1 MPKGPRLVNKKLQT
15 HKKGSGPS
23 LVTEGIGN
31 CFYSVEIHYGDPDD
45 LVLSRSSGSPAAF
58 LAHVTYQYLPLL
70 SWPSIR
76 TLAYEPH
83 TILKVPW
90 RFLRRK
96 AFTEFFSTDRCDICG
111 WLSGRISLDKVL
123 CDGCSN
129 NGICQKCTRMYDKSA
144 SKVSSSKSSLS
155 CRLCDLCLFSID
167 KEKLS
172 KGRQH
177 MRIMHDHVLDLLDEL
192 LSYGFQRL
200 WKAFYSSRQERRELM
215 LARLVNELSQ

>member
-1 MPKGPRLVNKKLQT
+1 MPKGPRLVNRKLQT
-15 HKKGSGPS
+15 HTKGSGPI
-23 LVTEGIGN
+23 LVTAGMGD
-31 CFYSVEIHYGDPDD
+31 CFYTVEVHHEDPDD
-45 LVLSRSSGSPAAF
+45 LVLNRSSGSPAAF

-83 TILKVPW
+83 TILKIFWTCV
-90 RFLRRK
+90 
-96 AFTEFFSTDRCDICG
+96 THTYYNHFFGTDRCGICG
-111 WLSGRISLDKVL
+111 WLSGRVSLDMEL
-123 CDGCSN
+123 CDKCSN
-129 NGICQKCTRMYDKSA
+129 NCICQQCTREYDKSA